1 MIIEKDN
8 QLDDFLL
15 ENHNKDCFI
24 IPILSD
30 VNRHLLDNSLCAI
43 YVKIVDG
50 EDGLLCFNHGETLKI
65 SLEKLLTIN
74 KFSSIFVHD
83 KKQLSHVLEFG
94 IDTPSGNVLKDEVM
108 KKVVDVNLQH
118 YMDKNEPLSIEEI
131 STNTHD
137 YFYRVMWKMKNTNR
151 IIPILKHLELCREQV
166 KLLEK
171 NYKLPIHEEYNNEI
185 IENLSFV
192 EKSGLRKDDKIVF
205 SEYNLYT
212 STGRPSN
219 RFGGINFAA
228 LNKKDESRKP
238 YTSRFQDGIL
248 VEYDYDAYHLRL
260 IGHILDY
267 KFPKGSVHE
276 HMSEFYGDVDYE
288 TSKST
293 SFQYLYG
300 RIPQEVIDTNPF
312 FFRVNNYINEIWSDF
327 KRRDFVESNIYN
339 KRIYKKN
346 LSAMN
351 RNKLFNYMIQLLETE
366 NNMKVMSELIPFLKD
381 KQSKLILYSYDSF
394 LFDFKLT
401 DGLDFLKG
409 VKEILEQDGVFPTK
423 SSKGLNY
430 HEMEDITEKL

>member
-15 ENHNKDCFI
+15 ENQNKDCFI

-30 VNRHLLDNSLCAI
+30 VNRHPLENSLCAV

-50 EDGLLCFNHGETLKI
+50 EEGLLCFNHGETLKI
-65 SLEKLLTIN
+65 KLEKLLTLSKLGN
-74 KFSSIFVHD
+74 IFVYD
-83 KKQLSHVLEFG
+83 KKQFSHILDFG
-94 IDTPSGNVLKDEVM
+94 VSTPSGNVLKDEM
-108 KKVVDVNLQH
+108 MERVVDVNLQY
-118 YMDKNEPLSIEEI
+118 YMDKNEPLDWEEL

-166 KLLEK
+166 NILEK
-171 NYKLPIHEEYNNEI
+171 HYKLPIHQEYNNEI
-185 IENLSFV
+185 INNLSFI
-192 EKSGLRKDDKIVF
+192 EKSGLRKDDEMVY

-248 VEYDYDAYHLRL
+248 VEFDYDAYHLRL

-312 FFRVNNYINEIWSDF
+312 FSRVNDYINEIWGEF
-327 KRRDFVESNIYN
+327 KREDFIKSNIYN

-366 NNMKVMSELIPFLKD
+366 NNMKVMSELIPFLKG

-401 DGLDFLKG
+401 DGLDFLKS
-409 VKEILEQDGVFPTK
+409 VKQILEQGGVFPTK
-423 SSKGLNY
+423 SSRGLNY

>member
-8 QLDDFLL
+8 QLEEFLQ
-15 ENHNKDCFI
+15 ENESKDCFI

-30 VNRHLLDNSLCAI
+30 VNLHPLKNTLCAV
-43 YVKIVDG
+43 YLKIVGG
-50 EDGLLCFNHGETLKI
+50 EERILCFNHGETLKI
-65 SLEKLLTIN
+65 KIEKLLTLDKLGR
-74 KFSSIFVHD
+74 KFVRD
-83 KKQLSHVLEFG
+83 KKQLNHIVK
-94 IDTPSGNVLKDEVM
+94 LKD
-108 KKVVDVNLQH
+108 VVDVSLQY
-118 YMDKNEPLSIEEI
+118 YMSKNEPLEWEEL

-137 YFYRVMWKMKNTNR
+137 YFYRVMWRMKNTNR
-151 IIPILKHLELCREQV
+151 IIPILKHLELCRKQV
-166 KLLEK
+166 KVLEK
-171 NYKLPIHEEYNNEI
+171 YYELPIHDKYNDEI
-185 IENLSFV
+185 INNLSFI
-192 EKSGLRKDDKIVF
+192 EKSGLRKDDEMVY

-228 LNKKDESRKP
+228 LNKKDGSRKP
-238 YTSRFQDGIL
+238 YVSRFGDGML
-248 VEYDYDAYHLRL
+248 VEFDYDAYHLRL

-267 KFPKGSVHE
+267 QFPKGSVHE

-300 RIPQEVIDTNPF
+300 RIPQQVIDTNPF
-312 FFRVNNYINEIWSDF
+312 FSRVDKYIGKIWGKFKTQQFIESD
-327 KRRDFVESNIYN
+327 IYN
-339 KRIYKKN
+339 KRIYRKN

-366 NNMKVMSELIPFLKD
+366 NNMKVMTQLIPFLKD

-409 VKEILEQDGVFPTK
+409 VKGILEQDGVFPTK

>member
-15 ENHNKDCFI
+15 ENQNEDCFI

-30 VNRHLLDNSLCAI
+30 VNRHPLENTLCAV

-50 EDGLLCFNHGETLKI
+50 DEGLLCFNHGETLKL
-65 SLEKLLTIN
+65 SLEKLLTLDKLGR
-74 KFSSIFVHD
+74 KFVRD
-83 KKQLSHVLEFG
+83 KKQLNHIVKLE
-94 IDTPSGNVLKDEVM
+94 D
-108 KKVVDVNLQH
+108 VVDVNLQY
-118 YMDKNEPLSIEEI
+118 YMSKNEPLDWDEL

-166 KLLEK
+166 KVLER
-171 NYKLPIHEEYNNEI
+171 YFDLPIHKEYNDEI
-185 IENLSFV
+185 IDSLSFV
-192 EKSGLRKDDKIVF
+192 ESSGLRKDDEMVY
-205 SEYNLYT
+205 SEYNLFT

-248 VEYDYDAYHLRL
+248 VEFDYDAYHLRL

-267 KFPKGSVHE
+267 QFPKGSVHE

-300 RIPQEVIDTNPF
+300 RIPQQVIDTNPF
-312 FFRVNNYINEIWSDF
+312 FSRVDKYIGKIWGKFKTQQFIESD
-327 KRRDFVESNIYN
+327 IYN
-339 KRIYKKN
+339 KRIYRKN

-409 VKEILEQDGVFPTK
+409 VKGILEQDGVFPTK

>member
-15 ENHNKDCFI
+15 ENQNKDCFL

-30 VNRHLLDNSLCAI
+30 VNRHPLENTLCAV
-43 YVKIVDG
+43 YVKIIDG
-50 EDGLLCFNHGETLKI
+50 NEGLLCFNHGETLKL
-65 SLEKLLTIN
+65 SLEKVLTLDKLGR
-74 KFSSIFVHD
+74 KFVRD
-83 KKQLSHVLEFG
+83 KKQLNHIVKLE
-94 IDTPSGNVLKDEVM
+94 D
-108 KKVVDVNLQH
+108 VVDVNLQY
-118 YMDKNEPLSIEEI
+118 YMSKNEPLDWDEL

-151 IIPILKHLELCREQV
+151 IIPILKHLELCRKQV
-166 KLLEK
+166 EILERYF
-171 NYKLPIHEEYNNEI
+171 NLPIHEEYNNEI
-185 IENLSFV
+185 IDSLSFI
-192 EKSGLRKDDKIVF
+192 ESSGLRKDDEMVY
-205 SEYNLYT
+205 SEYNLFT

-248 VEYDYDAYHLRL
+248 VEFDYDAYHLRL

-267 KFPKGSVHE
+267 QFPKGSVHE

-300 RIPQEVIDTNPF
+300 RIPQQVIDTNPF
-312 FFRVNNYINEIWSDF
+312 FSRVNKYIGKIWGKFKTQQFIESD
-327 KRRDFVESNIYN
+327 IYN
-339 KRIYKKN
+339 KRIYRKN

>member
-1 MIIEKDN
+1 MIIEKNN

-15 ENHNKDCFI
+15 ENKNKDCFI

-30 VNRHLLDNSLCAI
+30 VNRHPLENTLCAV

-50 EDGLLCFNHGETLKI
+50 DEGLLCFNHGETLKL
-65 SLEKLLTIN
+65 SLEKLLTLDKLGR
-74 KFSSIFVHD
+74 KFVRD
-83 KKQLSHVLEFG
+83 KKQLNHIVK
-94 IDTPSGNVLKDEVM
+94 LKN
-108 KKVVDVNLQH
+108 VVDVNLQY
-118 YMDKNEPLSIEEI
+118 YMSENEPLDWDEL

-151 IIPILKHLELCREQV
+151 IIPILKHLELCKKQV
-166 KLLEK
+166 KVLEK
-171 NYKLPIHEEYNNEI
+171 YSNLPIHKEYNDEI
-185 IENLSFV
+185 IDNLSFV
-192 EKSGLRKDDKIVF
+192 ESSGLKKDNEMVY
-205 SEYNLYT
+205 SEYNLFT

-248 VEYDYDAYHLRL
+248 VEFDYDAYHLRL

-267 KFPKGSVHE
+267 QFPKGSVHE

-300 RIPQEVIDTNPF
+300 RIPQQVIDTNPF
-312 FFRVNNYINEIWSDF
+312 FSRVNKYIGKIWGKFKTQQFIESD
-327 KRRDFVESNIYN
+327 IYN
-339 KRIYKKN
+339 KRIYRKN

>member
-15 ENHNKDCFI
+15 ENQNEDCFI

-30 VNRHLLDNSLCAI
+30 VNRHPLENTLCAV

-50 EDGLLCFNHGETLKI
+50 DEGLLCFNHGETLKL
-65 SLEKLLTIN
+65 SLEKLLTLDKLGR
-74 KFSSIFVHD
+74 KFVRD
-83 KKQLSHVLEFG
+83 KKQLNHIVKLE
-94 IDTPSGNVLKDEVM
+94 D
-108 KKVVDVNLQH
+108 VVDVNLQY
-118 YMDKNEPLSIEEI
+118 YMSKNEPLDWDEL

-166 KLLEK
+166 KVLER
-171 NYKLPIHEEYNNEI
+171 YFDLPIHKEYNDEI
-185 IENLSFV
+185 IDSLSFV
-192 EKSGLRKDDKIVF
+192 ESSGLRKDDEMVY
-205 SEYNLYT
+205 SEYNLFT

-248 VEYDYDAYHLRL
+248 VEFDYDAYHLRL

-267 KFPKGSVHE
+267 QFPKGSVHE

-300 RIPQEVIDTNPF
+300 RIPQQVIDTNPF
-312 FFRVNNYINEIWSDF
+312 FSRVDKYIGKIWGKFKTQQFIESD
-327 KRRDFVESNIYN
+327 IYN
-339 KRIYKKN
+339 KRIYRKN

-381 KQSKLILYSYDSF
+381 RQSKLILYSYDSF

-401 DGLDFLKG
+401 DGLDFLKS
-409 VKEILEQDGVFPTK
+409 VKQVLEQDGVFPTK
-423 SSKGLNY
+423 TSKGLNY
-430 HEMEDITEKL
+430 HEMEDITERL

>member
-15 ENHNKDCFI
+15 ENQNKDCFI

-30 VNRHLLDNSLCAI
+30 VNRHPLENSLCAV

-50 EDGLLCFNHGETLKI
+50 EEGLLCFNHGETLKI
-65 SLEKLLTIN
+65 KLEKLLTLSKLGN
-74 KFSSIFVHD
+74 IFVYD
-83 KKQLSHVLEFG
+83 KKQFSHILDFG
-94 IDTPSGNVLKDEVM
+94 VSTPSGNVLKDEM
-108 KKVVDVNLQH
+108 MERVVDVNLQY
-118 YMDKNEPLSIEEI
+118 YMDKNEPLDWEEL

-151 IIPILKHLELCREQV
+151 IIPIFKHLELCREQV
-166 KLLEK
+166 KVLEK
-171 NYKLPIHEEYNNEI
+171 HHELPIHQEYNNDI
-185 IENLSFV
+185 INNLSFI
-192 EKSGLRKDDKIVF
+192 EKSGLRKDDEMVY

-248 VEYDYDAYHLRL
+248 VEFDYDAYHLRL

-312 FFRVNNYINEIWSDF
+312 FSRVNDYINEIWGEF
-327 KRRDFVESNIYN
+327 KREDFIKSNIYN

-401 DGLDFLKG
+401 DGLDFLKS
-409 VKEILEQDGVFPTK
+409 VKQILEQGGVFPTK
-423 SSKGLNY
+423 SSRGLNY

>member
-15 ENHNKDCFI
+15 ENQNKDCFI

-30 VNRHLLDNSLCAI
+30 VNRHPLENTLCAV

-50 EDGLLCFNHGETLKI
+50 EEGLLCFNHGETLKL
-65 SLEKLLTIN
+65 SLEKLLTLDKLGR
-74 KFSSIFVHD
+74 KFVRD
-83 KKQLSHVLEFG
+83 KKQLNHIVKLK
-94 IDTPSGNVLKDEVM
+94 NVI
-108 KKVVDVNLQH
+108 DVNLQY
-118 YMDKNEPLSIEEI
+118 YMDKNEPLEWDEL

-151 IIPILKHLELCREQV
+151 IIPIFKHLELCREQV
-166 KLLEK
+166 KVLEK
-171 NYKLPIHEEYNNEI
+171 YYQLPIHKQYNDEI
-185 IENLSFV
+185 INNLSFI
-192 EKSGLRKDDKIVF
+192 ESSGLRKDDEMVY

-248 VEYDYDAYHLRL
+248 VEFDYDAYHLRL

-300 RIPQEVIDTNPF
+300 RIPQQVIDTNPF
-312 FFRVNNYINEIWSDF
+312 FSRVNNYITEIWGEF
-327 KRRDFVESNIYN
+327 KREDFVKSNIYN

-423 SSKGLNY
+423 SSRGLNY

>member
-1 MIIEKDN
+1 MIIEKNN

-15 ENHNKDCFI
+15 KNESQDCFI

-30 VNRHLLDNSLCAI
+30 VNLHPLQNSLCAI
-43 YVKIVDG
+43 YIKIVGG
-50 EDGLLCFNHGETLKI
+50 EERMLCFNHGETLKLN
-65 SLEKLLTIN
+65 SKKLLDLDKLGR
-74 KFSSIFVHD
+74 KFVRD
-83 KKQLSHVLEFG
+83 KKQLNHIVKL
-94 IDTPSGNVLKDEVM
+94 DD
-108 KKVVDVNLQH
+108 VVDVNLQY
-118 YMDKNEPLSIEEI
+118 YMNKNEPLEWEEL

-137 YFYRVMWKMKNTNR
+137 YFHRVMWKMKNTNR

-166 KLLEK
+166 RMLEK
-171 NYKLPIHEEYNNEI
+171 YYELPIHEDYNNEI
-185 IENLSFV
+185 IDNLSFV
-192 EKSGLRKDDKIVF
+192 EGSGLRRGDDMVF

-238 YTSRFQDGIL
+238 YKSRFQDGIL
-248 VEYDYDAYHLRL
+248 VEFDYDAYHLRL

-276 HMSEFYGDVDYE
+276 HMSEVYGDVDYE

-300 RIPQEVIDTNPF
+300 RIPQQVIDTNPF
-312 FFRVNNYINEIWSDF
+312 FSRVNKYINEIWGEF
-327 KRRDFVESNIYN
+327 KRGDFIKSNIYN

-346 LSAMN
+346 LEAMN

-366 NNMKVMSELIPFLKD
+366 NNMKVMTQLIPFLKD

-401 DGLDFLKG
+401 DGLDFLKS
-409 VKEILEQDGVFPTK
+409 VKQILEQDGVFPTK

-430 HEMEDITEKL
+430 HEMKDITEKL

>member
-15 ENHNKDCFI
+15 ENQNKDCFI

-30 VNRHLLDNSLCAI
+30 VNRHPLENTLCAI

-50 EDGLLCFNHGETLKI
+50 EEGLLCFNHGETLRL
-65 SLEKLLTIN
+65 SLEKLLTLDKLGR
-74 KFSSIFVHD
+74 KFVRD
-83 KKQLSHVLEFG
+83 KKQLNHIVKLK
-94 IDTPSGNVLKDEVM
+94 NVI
-108 KKVVDVNLQH
+108 DVNLQY
-118 YMDKNEPLSIEEI
+118 YMDKNEPLEWDEL

-151 IIPILKHLELCREQV
+151 IIPIFKHLELCREQV
-166 KLLEK
+166 KVLEK
-171 NYKLPIHEEYNNEI
+171 YYQLPIHKQYNDEI
-185 IENLSFV
+185 INNLSFI
-192 EKSGLRKDDKIVF
+192 ESSGLRKDDDMVY

-248 VEYDYDAYHLRL
+248 VEFDYDAYHLRL

-300 RIPQEVIDTNPF
+300 RIPQQVIDTNPF
-312 FFRVNNYINEIWSDF
+312 FSRVNNYITKIWGEF
-327 KRRDFVESNIYN
+327 KREDFVKSNIYN

>member
-1 MIIEKDN
+1 VIIEKDN

-15 ENHNKDCFI
+15 ENQNKDCFI

-30 VNRHLLDNSLCAI
+30 VNRHPLENTLCAV

-50 EDGLLCFNHGETLKI
+50 EEGLLCFNHGETLKL
-65 SLEKLLTIN
+65 SLEKLLTLDKLGR
-74 KFSSIFVHD
+74 KFVRD
-83 KKQLSHVLEFG
+83 KKQLNHIVKLK
-94 IDTPSGNVLKDEVM
+94 NVI
-108 KKVVDVNLQH
+108 DVNLQY
-118 YMDKNEPLSIEEI
+118 YMDKNEPLEWDEL

-151 IIPILKHLELCREQV
+151 IIPIFKHLELCREQV
-166 KLLEK
+166 KVLEK
-171 NYKLPIHEEYNNEI
+171 YYQLPIHKQYNDEI
-185 IENLSFV
+185 INNLSFI
-192 EKSGLRKDDKIVF
+192 ESSGLRKDDEMVY

-248 VEYDYDAYHLRL
+248 VEFDYDAYHLRL

-300 RIPQEVIDTNPF
+300 RIPQQVIDTNPF
-312 FFRVNNYINEIWSDF
+312 FSRVNNYITEIWGEF
-327 KRRDFVESNIYN
+327 KREDFVKSNIYN

-423 SSKGLNY
+423 SSRGLNY

>member
-8 QLDDFLL
+8 QLDEFIEKNL
-15 ENHNKDCFI
+15 NQDCFI

-30 VNRHLLDNSLCAI
+30 VNRHSLENSLCAV

-50 EDGLLCFNHGETLKI
+50 EERILCFNHGETLKLN
-65 SLEKLLTIN
+65 SKKLLDLDKLGR
-74 KFSSIFVHD
+74 KFVRD
-83 KKQLSHVLEFG
+83 KKQLNHIVKL
-94 IDTPSGNVLKDEVM
+94 TN
-108 KKVVDVNLQH
+108 VVDVNLQY
-118 YMDKNEPLSIEEI
+118 YMNKNEPLGWDEL

-151 IIPILKHLELCREQV
+151 IIPILKHLELCRNQV
-166 KLLEK
+166 IMLEK
-171 NYKLPIHEEYNNEI
+171 HHKLPIHKEYNDEI
-185 IENLSFV
+185 IDSLSFI
-192 EKSGLRKDDKIVF
+192 ESSGLRKDDGMVY
-205 SEYNLYT
+205 SEYNIFT

-238 YTSRFQDGIL
+238 YTSRFKDGIL
-248 VEYDYDAYHLRL
+248 VEFDYDAYHLRL

-267 KFPKGSVHE
+267 EFPDGSVHE
-276 HMSEFYGDVDYE
+276 HMSEFYGNVDYE

-300 RIPQEVIDTNPF
+300 RIPQQVIDTNPF
-312 FFRVNNYINEIWSDF
+312 FSRVNKYIGKIWGKFKTQQFIESD
-327 KRRDFVESNIYN
+327 IYN

-366 NNMKVMSELIPFLKD
+366 NNMKVMTELIPFLKD

-401 DGLDFLKG
+401 DGLDFLKS
-409 VKEILEQDGVFPTK
+409 VKQILEQDGVFPTK

-430 HEMEDITEKL
+430 HEMKDITEKL

>member
-1 MIIEKDN
+1 MLIEKDN

-15 ENHNKDCFI
+15 ENQNKDCFL

-30 VNRHLLDNSLCAI
+30 VNRHPLENTLCAV

-50 EDGLLCFNHGETLKI
+50 EEGLLCFNHGETLKL
-65 SLEKLLTIN
+65 SLEKLLTLDKLGR
-74 KFSSIFVHD
+74 KFVRD
-83 KKQLSHVLEFG
+83 KKQLNHIVKLK
-94 IDTPSGNVLKDEVM
+94 NVI
-108 KKVVDVNLQH
+108 DVNLQY
-118 YMDKNEPLSIEEI
+118 YMDKNEPLEWDEL

-151 IIPILKHLELCREQV
+151 IIPIFKHLELCREQV
-166 KLLEK
+166 KVLEK
-171 NYKLPIHEEYNNEI
+171 YYQLPIHKQYNDEI
-185 IENLSFV
+185 INNLSFI
-192 EKSGLRKDDKIVF
+192 ESSGLRKDDEMVY

-248 VEYDYDAYHLRL
+248 VEFDYDAYHLRL

-300 RIPQEVIDTNPF
+300 RIPQQVIDTNPF
-312 FFRVNNYINEIWSDF
+312 FSRVNNYITEIWGEF
-327 KRRDFVESNIYN
+327 KREDFVKSNIYN

-423 SSKGLNY
+423 SSRGLNY

>member
-1 MIIEKDN
+1 MIIEKNN

-15 ENHNKDCFI
+15 KNESQDCFI

-30 VNRHLLDNSLCAI
+30 VNLHPLQNSLCAI
-43 YVKIVDG
+43 YIKIVGG
-50 EDGLLCFNHGETLKI
+50 EERMLCFNHGETLKLN
-65 SLEKLLTIN
+65 SKKLLDLDKLGR
-74 KFSSIFVHD
+74 KFVRD
-83 KKQLSHVLEFG
+83 KKQLNHIVKL
-94 IDTPSGNVLKDEVM
+94 DD
-108 KKVVDVNLQH
+108 VVDVNLQY
-118 YMDKNEPLSIEEI
+118 YMNKNEPLEWEEL

-137 YFYRVMWKMKNTNR
+137 YFHRVMWKMKNTNR

-166 KLLEK
+166 RMLEK
-171 NYKLPIHEEYNNEI
+171 YYELPIHEDYNNEI
-185 IENLSFV
+185 IDNLSFV
-192 EKSGLRKDDKIVF
+192 EGSGLRRGDDMVF

-238 YTSRFQDGIL
+238 YKSRFQDGIL
-248 VEYDYDAYHLRL
+248 VEFDYDAYHLLL

-300 RIPQEVIDTNPF
+300 RIPQQVIDTNPF
-312 FFRVNNYINEIWSDF
+312 FSRVNKYINEIWGEF
-327 KRRDFVESNIYN
+327 KRWDFIKSNIYN

-409 VKEILEQDGVFPTK
+409 VKEILEQNGVFPTK

>member
-15 ENHNKDCFI
+15 ENQNKDCFI

-30 VNRHLLDNSLCAI
+30 VNRHPLENTLCAV

-50 EDGLLCFNHGETLKI
+50 DEGLLCFNHGETLKLN
-65 SLEKLLTIN
+65 SKKLLTLDKLGR
-74 KFSSIFVHD
+74 KFVRD
-83 KKQLSHVLEFG
+83 KKQLNHIVKLE
-94 IDTPSGNVLKDEVM
+94 D
-108 KKVVDVNLQH
+108 VVDVNLQY
-118 YMDKNEPLSIEEI
+118 YMSKNEPLDWDEL

-166 KLLEK
+166 KVLER
-171 NYKLPIHEEYNNEI
+171 YFDLPIHEEYNDEI
-185 IENLSFV
+185 IDSLSFV
-192 EKSGLRKDDKIVF
+192 ESSGLRKDDEMVY
-205 SEYNLYT
+205 SEYNLFT

-248 VEYDYDAYHLRL
+248 VEFDYDAYHLRL

-267 KFPKGSVHE
+267 QFPKGSVHE

-300 RIPQEVIDTNPF
+300 RIPQQVIDTNPF
-312 FFRVNNYINEIWSDF
+312 FSRVDKYIGKIWGKFKTQQFIESD
-327 KRRDFVESNIYN
+327 IYN

-366 NNMKVMSELIPFLKD
+366 NNMKVMTQLIPFLKD

-401 DGLDFLKG
+401 DGLDFLKS
-409 VKEILEQDGVFPTK
+409 VKQILEQDGVFPTK
-423 SSKGLNY
+423 TSKGLNY
-430 HEMEDITEKL
+430 HEMEDITERL

>member
-15 ENHNKDCFI
+15 ENQNKDCFI

-30 VNRHLLDNSLCAI
+30 VNRHPLENTLCAV

-50 EDGLLCFNHGETLKI
+50 DEVLVCFNHGETLKL
-65 SLEKLLTIN
+65 SLEKLLTLDKLGR
-74 KFSSIFVHD
+74 KFVRD
-83 KKQLSHVLEFG
+83 KKQLSHIVKLP
-94 IDTPSGNVLKDEVM
+94 D
-108 KKVVDVNLQH
+108 VVDVNLQH
-118 YMDKNEPLSIEEI
+118 YMNTNEPLDWDEL

-166 KLLEK
+166 KVLEK
-171 NYKLPIHEEYNNEI
+171 YYELPIHEKYNDEI
-185 IENLSFV
+185 INNLSFI
-192 EKSGLRKDDKIVF
+192 ESSGLRKDDEIVY

-238 YTSRFQDGIL
+238 YKSRFEDGIL
-248 VEYDYDAYHLRL
+248 VEFDYDAYHLRL

-312 FFRVNNYINEIWSDF
+312 FSRVNNYITEIWGEF
-327 KRRDFVESNIYN
+327 KRGDFIKSDIYN

-366 NNMKVMSELIPFLKD
+366 NNMKVMRELIPFLKD

-401 DGLDFLKG
+401 DGLDFLKN
-409 VKEILEQDGVFPTK
+409 VKEILEQNGIFPTK

>member
-1 MIIEKDN
+1 MIIEKNN

-15 ENHNKDCFI
+15 KNESQDCFI

-30 VNRHLLDNSLCAI
+30 VNLHPLQNSLCAI
-43 YVKIVDG
+43 YIKIVGG
-50 EDGLLCFNHGETLKI
+50 EERMLCFNHGETLKLN
-65 SLEKLLTIN
+65 SKKLLDLDKLGR
-74 KFSSIFVHD
+74 KFVRD
-83 KKQLSHVLEFG
+83 KKQLNHIVKL
-94 IDTPSGNVLKDEVM
+94 DD
-108 KKVVDVNLQH
+108 VVDVNLQY
-118 YMDKNEPLSIEEI
+118 YMNKNEPLEWEEL

-137 YFYRVMWKMKNTNR
+137 YFHRVMWKMKNTNR

-166 KLLEK
+166 RMLEK
-171 NYKLPIHEEYNNEI
+171 YYELPIHEDYNNEI
-185 IENLSFV
+185 IDNLSFV
-192 EKSGLRKDDKIVF
+192 EGSGLRRGDDMVF

-238 YTSRFQDGIL
+238 YKSRFQDGIL
-248 VEYDYDAYHLRL
+248 VEFDYDAYHLRL

-300 RIPQEVIDTNPF
+300 RIPQQVIDTYPF
-312 FFRVNNYINEIWSDF
+312 LSRVNKYINEIWGEF
-327 KRRDFVESNIYN
+327 KRGDFIKSNIYN

-346 LSAMN
+346 LQAMN

-366 NNMKVMSELIPFLKD
+366 NNMKVMTQLIPFLKD
-381 KQSKLILYSYDSF
+381 RQSKLILYSYDSF

-401 DGLDFLKG
+401 DGLDFLKS
-409 VKEILEQDGVFPTK
+409 VKQILEQDGVFPTK

-430 HEMEDITEKL
+430 HEMKDITEKL

>member
-1 MIIEKDN
+1 MIIEKNN

-15 ENHNKDCFI
+15 KNESQDCFI

-30 VNRHLLDNSLCAI
+30 VNLHPLQNSLCAI
-43 YVKIVDG
+43 YIKIVGG
-50 EDGLLCFNHGETLKI
+50 EERMLCFNHGETLKLN
-65 SLEKLLTIN
+65 SKKLLDLDKLGR
-74 KFSSIFVHD
+74 KFVRD
-83 KKQLSHVLEFG
+83 KKQLNHIVKL
-94 IDTPSGNVLKDEVM
+94 DD
-108 KKVVDVNLQH
+108 VVDVNLQY
-118 YMDKNEPLSIEEI
+118 YMNKNEPLEWEEL

-137 YFYRVMWKMKNTNR
+137 YFHRVMWKMKNTNR

-166 KLLEK
+166 RMLEK
-171 NYKLPIHEEYNNEI
+171 YYELPIHEDYNNEI
-185 IENLSFV
+185 IDNLSFV
-192 EKSGLRKDDKIVF
+192 EGSGLRRGDDMVF

-238 YTSRFQDGIL
+238 YKSRFQDGIL
-248 VEYDYDAYHLRL
+248 VEFDYDAYHLRL

-300 RIPQEVIDTNPF
+300 RIPQQVIDTNPF
-312 FFRVNNYINEIWSDF
+312 FSRVNKYINEIWGEFKQGDF
-327 KRRDFVESNIYN
+327 IKSNIYN

-346 LSAMN
+346 LQAMN

-366 NNMKVMSELIPFLKD
+366 NNMKVMTQLIPFLKD

-401 DGLDFLKG
+401 DGLDFLKS
-409 VKEILEQDGVFPTK
+409 VKQILEQDGVFPTK

-430 HEMEDITEKL
+430 HEMKDITEKL

>member
-15 ENHNKDCFI
+15 ENQNEDCFI

-30 VNRHLLDNSLCAI
+30 VNRHPLENTLCAV

-50 EDGLLCFNHGETLKI
+50 DEGLLCFNHGETLKL
-65 SLEKLLTIN
+65 SLEKLLTLDKLGR
-74 KFSSIFVHD
+74 KFVRD
-83 KKQLSHVLEFG
+83 KKQLNHIVKLE
-94 IDTPSGNVLKDEVM
+94 D
-108 KKVVDVNLQH
+108 VVDVNLQY
-118 YMDKNEPLSIEEI
+118 YMSKNEPLDWDEL

-166 KLLEK
+166 KVLER
-171 NYKLPIHEEYNNEI
+171 YFDLPIHKEYNDEI
-185 IENLSFV
+185 IDSLSFV
-192 EKSGLRKDDKIVF
+192 ESSGLRRDDEMVY
-205 SEYNLYT
+205 SEYNLFT

-248 VEYDYDAYHLRL
+248 VEFDYDAYHLRL

-267 KFPKGSVHE
+267 QFPKGSVHE

-300 RIPQEVIDTNPF
+300 RIPQQVIDTNPF
-312 FFRVNNYINEIWSDF
+312 FSRVDKYIGKIWGKFKTQQFIESD
-327 KRRDFVESNIYN
+327 IYN
-339 KRIYKKN
+339 KRIYRKN

>member
-1 MIIEKDN
+1 MIIEKNN
-8 QLDDFLL
+8 QLDGFLL
-15 ENHNKDCFI
+15 ENQNKDCFI

-30 VNRHLLDNSLCAI
+30 VNRHPLDNSLCAV
-43 YVKIVDG
+43 YVKIVNGD
-50 EDGLLCFNHGETLKI
+50 EGLVCFNHGETLKLN
-65 SLEKLLTIN
+65 LEKLLTLDKLGR
-74 KFSSIFVHD
+74 KFVRD
-83 KKQLSHVLEFG
+83 KKQLNHIVKLK
-94 IDTPSGNVLKDEVM
+94 NVI
-108 KKVVDVNLQH
+108 DVNLQY
-118 YMDKNEPLSIEEI
+118 YMDKNEPLEWDEL

-151 IIPILKHLELCREQV
+151 IIPIFKHLELCREQV
-166 KLLEK
+166 KVLEK
-171 NYKLPIHEEYNNEI
+171 YYQLPIHEQYNDEI
-185 IENLSFV
+185 INNLSFI
-192 EKSGLRKDDKIVF
+192 ESSGLRKDDDMVY

-248 VEYDYDAYHLRL
+248 VEFDYDAYHLRL
-260 IGHILDY
+260 IGQILDY

-300 RIPQEVIDTNPF
+300 RIPQQVIDTNPF
-312 FFRVNNYINEIWSDF
+312 FSRVNNYITKIWGEF
-327 KRRDFVESNIYN
+327 KREDFIKSNIYN

-401 DGLDFLKG
+401 DGLDFLKS
-409 VKEILEQDGVFPTK
+409 VKQILEQGGVFPTK
-423 SSKGLNY
+423 SSRGLNY

>member
-15 ENHNKDCFI
+15 ENQNKDCFL

-30 VNRHLLDNSLCAI
+30 VNRHPLENTLCAV

-50 EDGLLCFNHGETLKI
+50 DEGLLCFNHGETLKL
-65 SLEKLLTIN
+65 SLEKLLTLDKLGR
-74 KFSSIFVHD
+74 KFVRD
-83 KKQLSHVLEFG
+83 KKQLNHIVKLE
-94 IDTPSGNVLKDEVM
+94 D
-108 KKVVDVNLQH
+108 VVDVNLQY
-118 YMDKNEPLSIEEI
+118 YMSKNEPLDWDEL

-166 KLLEK
+166 KVLER
-171 NYKLPIHEEYNNEI
+171 YFDLPIHEEYNDEI
-185 IENLSFV
+185 IDSLSFV
-192 EKSGLRKDDKIVF
+192 ESSGLRKDDEMVY
-205 SEYNLYT
+205 SEYNLFT

-248 VEYDYDAYHLRL
+248 VEFDYDAYHLRL

-267 KFPKGSVHE
+267 QFPKGSVHE

-300 RIPQEVIDTNPF
+300 RIPQQVIDTNPF
-312 FFRVNNYINEIWSDF
+312 FSRVDKYIGKIWGKFKTQQFIESD
-327 KRRDFVESNIYN
+327 IYN
-339 KRIYKKN
+339 KRIYRKN

>member
-15 ENHNKDCFI
+15 ENQNKDCFI

-30 VNRHLLDNSLCAI
+30 VNRHPLENSLCAV

-50 EDGLLCFNHGETLKI
+50 EEGLLCFNHGETLKVK
-65 SLEKLLTIN
+65 LEKLLTLSKLGN
-74 KFSSIFVHD
+74 IFVYD
-83 KKQLSHVLEFG
+83 KKQFSHILDFG
-94 IDTPSGNVLKDEVM
+94 VSTPSGNVLKDEM
-108 KKVVDVNLQH
+108 MERVVDVNLQY
-118 YMDKNEPLSIEEI
+118 YMDKNEPLDWEEL

-151 IIPILKHLELCREQV
+151 IIPIFKHLELCREQV
-166 KLLEK
+166 KVLEK
-171 NYKLPIHEEYNNEI
+171 HHELPIHQEYNNDI
-185 IENLSFV
+185 INNLSFI
-192 EKSGLRKDDKIVF
+192 EKSGLRKDDEMVY

-248 VEYDYDAYHLRL
+248 VEFDYDAYHLRL

-300 RIPQEVIDTNPF
+300 RIPQQVIDTNPF
-312 FFRVNNYINEIWSDF
+312 FSRVNNYINKIWGEF
-327 KRRDFVESNIYN
+327 KREDFIKSNIYN

-401 DGLDFLKG
+401 DGLDFLKS
-409 VKEILEQDGVFPTK
+409 VKQILEQGGVFPTK
-423 SSKGLNY
+423 SSRGLNY

>member
-15 ENHNKDCFI
+15 ENQNKDCFI

-30 VNRHLLDNSLCAI
+30 VNRHPLENTLCAI

-50 EDGLLCFNHGETLKI
+50 GEGLLCFNHGETLRL
-65 SLEKLLTIN
+65 SLEKLLTLDKLGR
-74 KFSSIFVHD
+74 KFVRD
-83 KKQLSHVLEFG
+83 KKQLNHIVKLK
-94 IDTPSGNVLKDEVM
+94 NVI
-108 KKVVDVNLQH
+108 DVNLQY
-118 YMDKNEPLSIEEI
+118 YMDKNEPLEWDEL

-151 IIPILKHLELCREQV
+151 IIPIFKHLELCREQV
-166 KLLEK
+166 KVLEK
-171 NYKLPIHEEYNNEI
+171 YYQLPIHKQYNDEI
-185 IENLSFV
+185 INNLSFI
-192 EKSGLRKDDKIVF
+192 ESSGLRKDDDMVY

-248 VEYDYDAYHLRL
+248 VEFDYDAYHLRL

-300 RIPQEVIDTNPF
+300 RIPQQVIDTNPF
-312 FFRVNNYINEIWSDF
+312 FSRVNNYITKIWGEF
-327 KRRDFVESNIYN
+327 KREDFVKSNIYN

>member
-8 QLDDFLL
+8 QLDEFIEKNLNL
-15 ENHNKDCFI
+15 DCFI

-30 VNRHLLDNSLCAI
+30 VNRHPLENSLCAV

-50 EDGLLCFNHGETLKI
+50 EEGLLCFNHGETLRL
-65 SLEKLLTIN
+65 SLEKLLTLDKLGR
-74 KFSSIFVHD
+74 KFVRD
-83 KKQLSHVLEFG
+83 KKQLNHIVKLADV
-94 IDTPSGNVLKDEVM
+94 I
-108 KKVVDVNLQH
+108 DVNLQY
-118 YMDKNEPLSIEEI
+118 YMNKNEPLEWDEL

-151 IIPILKHLELCREQV
+151 IIPIFKHLELCREQV
-166 KLLEK
+166 KVLEK
-171 NYKLPIHEEYNNEI
+171 YYQLPIHEQYNDEI
-185 IENLSFV
+185 INNLSFI
-192 EKSGLRKDDKIVF
+192 ESSGLRKDDEMVY

-248 VEYDYDAYHLRL
+248 VEFDYDAYHLRL

-312 FFRVNNYINEIWSDF
+312 FSRVNDYINEIWGEF
-327 KRRDFVESNIYN
+327 KREDFIKSNIYN

-366 NNMKVMSELIPFLKD
+366 NNMKVMSELIPFLKG

-401 DGLDFLKG
+401 DGLDFLKS
-409 VKEILEQDGVFPTK
+409 VKQILEQGGD
-423 SSKGLNY
+423 Y

>member
-8 QLDDFLL
+8 QLDEFIEKNLNL
-15 ENHNKDCFI
+15 DCFI

-30 VNRHLLDNSLCAI
+30 VNRHPLENSLCAV

-50 EDGLLCFNHGETLKI
+50 EEGLLCFNHGETLRL
-65 SLEKLLTIN
+65 SLEKLLTLDKLGR
-74 KFSSIFVHD
+74 KFVRD
-83 KKQLSHVLEFG
+83 KKQLNHIVKLADV
-94 IDTPSGNVLKDEVM
+94 I
-108 KKVVDVNLQH
+108 DVNLQY
-118 YMDKNEPLSIEEI
+118 YMDKNEPLEWDEL

-151 IIPILKHLELCREQV
+151 IIPIFKHLELCREQV
-166 KLLEK
+166 KVLEK
-171 NYKLPIHEEYNNEI
+171 YYQLPIHEQYNDEI
-185 IENLSFV
+185 IDNLSFI
-192 EKSGLRKDDKIVF
+192 ESSGLRKDDEMVY

-248 VEYDYDAYHLRL
+248 VEFDYDAYHLRL

-312 FFRVNNYINEIWSDF
+312 FSRVNDYINEIWGEF
-327 KRRDFVESNIYN
+327 KREDFIKSNIYN

-366 NNMKVMSELIPFLKD
+366 NNMKVMSELIPFLKG

-401 DGLDFLKG
+401 DGLDFLKS
-409 VKEILEQDGVFPTK
+409 VKQILEQGGVFPTK
-423 SSKGLNY
+423 SSRGLNY

>member
-1 MIIEKDN
+1 MIIEKNN

-15 ENHNKDCFI
+15 KNESQDCFI
-24 IPILSD
+24 IPILSV
-30 VNRHLLDNSLCAI
+30 VNLHPLQNSLCAI
-43 YVKIVDG
+43 YIKIVGG
-50 EDGLLCFNHGETLKI
+50 EERMLCFNHGETLKLN
-65 SLEKLLTIN
+65 SKKLLDLDKLGR
-74 KFSSIFVHD
+74 KFVRD
-83 KKQLSHVLEFG
+83 KKQLNHIVKL
-94 IDTPSGNVLKDEVM
+94 DD
-108 KKVVDVNLQH
+108 VVDVNLQY
-118 YMDKNEPLSIEEI
+118 YMNKNEPLEWEEL

-137 YFYRVMWKMKNTNR
+137 YFHRVMWKMKNTNR

-166 KLLEK
+166 RMLEK
-171 NYKLPIHEEYNNEI
+171 YYELPIHEDYNNEI
-185 IENLSFV
+185 IDNLSFV
-192 EKSGLRKDDKIVF
+192 EGSGLRRGDDMVF

-238 YTSRFQDGIL
+238 YKSRFQDGIL
-248 VEYDYDAYHLRL
+248 VEFDYDAYHLRL

-300 RIPQEVIDTNPF
+300 RIPQQVIDTNPF
-312 FFRVNNYINEIWSDF
+312 FSRVNKYINEIWGEF
-327 KRRDFVESNIYN
+327 KRGDFIKSNIYN

-346 LSAMN
+346 LQAMN

-366 NNMKVMSELIPFLKD
+366 NNMKVMTQLIPFLKD

-401 DGLDFLKG
+401 DGLDFLKS
-409 VKEILEQDGVFPTK
+409 VKQILEQDGVFPTK

-430 HEMEDITEKL
+430 HEMKDITEKL

>member
-8 QLDDFLL
+8 QLDEFIEKNLNL
-15 ENHNKDCFI
+15 DCFI

-30 VNRHLLDNSLCAI
+30 VNRHPLENSLCAV

-50 EDGLLCFNHGETLKI
+50 EEGLLCFNHGETLRL
-65 SLEKLLTIN
+65 SLEKLLTLDKLGR
-74 KFSSIFVHD
+74 KFVRD
-83 KKQLSHVLEFG
+83 KKQLNHIVKLADV
-94 IDTPSGNVLKDEVM
+94 I
-108 KKVVDVNLQH
+108 DVNLQY
-118 YMDKNEPLSIEEI
+118 YMNKNEPLEWDEL

-151 IIPILKHLELCREQV
+151 IIPIFKHLELCREQV
-166 KLLEK
+166 KVLEK
-171 NYKLPIHEEYNNEI
+171 YYQLPIHEQYNDEI
-185 IENLSFV
+185 INNLSFI
-192 EKSGLRKDDKIVF
+192 ESSGLRKDDEMVY

-248 VEYDYDAYHLRL
+248 VEFDYDAYHLRL

-300 RIPQEVIDTNPF
+300 RIPQQVIDTNPF
-312 FFRVNNYINEIWSDF
+312 FSRVDKYIGKIWGKFKTQQFIESD
-327 KRRDFVESNIYN
+327 IYN
-339 KRIYKKN
+339 KRIYRKN

-366 NNMKVMSELIPFLKD
+366 NNMKVMSELIPFLKG

-401 DGLDFLKG
+401 DGLDFLKS
-409 VKEILEQDGVFPTK
+409 VKQILEQGGVFPTK
-423 SSKGLNY
+423 SSRGLNY

>member
-1 MIIEKDN
+1 MIIEKNN

-15 ENHNKDCFI
+15 KNESQDCFI

-30 VNRHLLDNSLCAI
+30 VNLHPLQNSLCAI
-43 YVKIVDG
+43 YIKIVGG
-50 EDGLLCFNHGETLKI
+50 EERMLCFNHGETLKL
-65 SLEKLLTIN
+65 SLEKLLTLDKLGR
-74 KFSSIFVHD
+74 KFVRD
-83 KKQLSHVLEFG
+83 KKQLNHIVKL
-94 IDTPSGNVLKDEVM
+94 DD
-108 KKVVDVNLQH
+108 VVDVNLQY
-118 YMDKNEPLSIEEI
+118 YMNKNEPLEWEEL

-137 YFYRVMWKMKNTNR
+137 YFHRVMWKMKNTNR

-166 KLLEK
+166 RMLEK
-171 NYKLPIHEEYNNEI
+171 YYELPIHEDYNNEI
-185 IENLSFV
+185 IDNLSFV
-192 EKSGLRKDDKIVF
+192 EGSGLRRGDDMVF

-238 YTSRFQDGIL
+238 YKSRFQDGIL
-248 VEYDYDAYHLRL
+248 VEFDYDAYHLRL

-300 RIPQEVIDTNPF
+300 RIPQQVIDTNPF
-312 FFRVNNYINEIWSDF
+312 FSRVNKYINEIWGEF
-327 KRRDFVESNIYN
+327 KRGDFIKSNIYN

-346 LSAMN
+346 LQAMN

-366 NNMKVMSELIPFLKD
+366 NNMKVMTQLIPFLKD

-401 DGLDFLKG
+401 DGLDFLKS
-409 VKEILEQDGVFPTK
+409 VKQILEQDGVFPTK

-430 HEMEDITEKL
+430 HEMKDITEKL

>member
-1 MIIEKDN
+1 MIIEKNN
-8 QLDDFLL
+8 QLDGFLL
-15 ENHNKDCFI
+15 ENQNKDCFI

-30 VNRHLLDNSLCAI
+30 VNRHPLDNSLCAV
-43 YVKIVDG
+43 YVKIVNGD
-50 EDGLLCFNHGETLKI
+50 EGLVCFNHGETLKLN
-65 SLEKLLTIN
+65 LEKLLTLDKLGR
-74 KFSSIFVHD
+74 KFVRD
-83 KKQLSHVLEFG
+83 KKQLNHIVKLK
-94 IDTPSGNVLKDEVM
+94 NVI
-108 KKVVDVNLQH
+108 DVNLQY
-118 YMDKNEPLSIEEI
+118 YMDKNEPLEWDEL

-151 IIPILKHLELCREQV
+151 IIPIFKHLELCREQV
-166 KLLEK
+166 KVLEK
-171 NYKLPIHEEYNNEI
+171 YYQLPIHEQYNDEI
-185 IENLSFV
+185 INNLSFI
-192 EKSGLRKDDKIVF
+192 ESSGLRKDDDMVY

-248 VEYDYDAYHLRL
+248 VEFDYDAYHLRL

-288 TSKST
+288 TSTST

-300 RIPQEVIDTNPF
+300 RIPQQVIDTNPF
-312 FFRVNNYINEIWSDF
+312 FSRVNNYITKIWGEF
-327 KRRDFVESNIYN
+327 KREDFIKSNIYN

-409 VKEILEQDGVFPTK
+409 VKEILEQNGVFPTK
-423 SSKGLNY
+423 SSRGLNY

>member
-8 QLDDFLL
+8 QLDEFIEKNLNL
-15 ENHNKDCFI
+15 DCFI

-30 VNRHLLDNSLCAI
+30 VNRHPLENSLCAV

-50 EDGLLCFNHGETLKI
+50 EEGLLCFNHGETLRL
-65 SLEKLLTIN
+65 SLEKLLTLDKLGR
-74 KFSSIFVHD
+74 KFVRD
-83 KKQLSHVLEFG
+83 KKQLNHIVKLADV
-94 IDTPSGNVLKDEVM
+94 I
-108 KKVVDVNLQH
+108 DVNLQY
-118 YMDKNEPLSIEEI
+118 YMNKNEPLEWDEL

-151 IIPILKHLELCREQV
+151 IIPIFKHLELCREQV
-166 KLLEK
+166 KVLEK
-171 NYKLPIHEEYNNEI
+171 YYQLPIHEQYNDEI
-185 IENLSFV
+185 IDNLSFI
-192 EKSGLRKDDKIVF
+192 ESSGLRKDDEMVY

-248 VEYDYDAYHLRL
+248 VEFDYDAYHLRL

-300 RIPQEVIDTNPF
+300 RIPQQVIDTNPF
-312 FFRVNNYINEIWSDF
+312 FSRVDKYIGKIWGKFKTQQFIESD
-327 KRRDFVESNIYN
+327 IYN
-339 KRIYKKN
+339 KRIYRKN

-366 NNMKVMSELIPFLKD
+366 NNMKVMSELIPFLKG

-401 DGLDFLKG
+401 DGLDFLKS
-409 VKEILEQDGVFPTK
+409 VKQILEQGGVFPTK
-423 SSKGLNY
+423 SSRGLNY

>member
-15 ENHNKDCFI
+15 KNHDKDCFI

-30 VNRHLLDNSLCAI
+30 VNRHPLDNSLCAV

-50 EDGLLCFNHGETLKI
+50 DEGLLCFNHGETLKL
-65 SLEKLLTIN
+65 SLEKLLTLDRLGR
-74 KFSSIFVHD
+74 KFVRD
-83 KKQLSHVLEFG
+83 KKQLNHIVK
-94 IDTPSGNVLKDEVM
+94 LKN
-108 KKVVDVNLQH
+108 VVDVNLQY
-118 YMDKNEPLSIEEI
+118 YMSKNEPLEWEEL

-151 IIPILKHLELCREQV
+151 IIPILKHFELCREQV
-166 KLLEK
+166 KVLEK
-171 NYKLPIHEEYNNEI
+171 YYQLPIHEQYNDEI
-185 IENLSFV
+185 INNLSFI
-192 EKSGLRKDDKIVF
+192 ESSGLRKDDDIVY

-238 YTSRFQDGIL
+238 YKSRFEDGIL
-248 VEYDYDAYHLRL
+248 IEFDYDAYHLRL

-276 HMSEFYGDVDYE
+276 HMREFYGDITYE
-288 TSKST
+288 ESKNT

-300 RIPQEVIDTNPF
+300 RIPQQIIDTNPF
-312 FFRVNNYINEIWSDF
+312 FSRVNKYITEIWGEF
-327 KRRDFVESNIYN
+327 KREDFVKSNIY
-339 KRIYKKN
+339 KKTIYKKN

-366 NNMKVMSELIPFLKD
+366 NNMKVMTQLIPFLKD

-409 VKEILEQDGVFPTK
+409 VKQILEQGGVFPTK
-423 SSKGLNY
+423 SSRGLNY